1 MEVVCPKVV
10 RAVKNVVKD
19 RLSDESIANIQKV
32 TFLANDD
39 ETKKEIVWFKKHVPE
54 FVLYDRNNPRHLRK
68 KFGNRLYPFEI
79 RMS

>member
-39 ETKKEIVWFKKHVPE
+39 ETKKEIAWFKKHVPE
-54 FVLYDRNNPRHLRK
+54 VVLYDRNNPRPLRR